1 MSQRIPDL
9 RSSVAASEDTVTL
22 LQNRL
27 SLVNANYTLSQSQS
41 QSQSQASQSQLQ
53 NPDAERAQKLRVLA
67 LLRQLKTVPLKSV
80 SSKTVPASL
89 ANCQLRTQ
97 TRQLS
102 NTLSADVVASDLF
115 ICRSIAAMLES
126 LLAALNASIAD
137 LQSQPSFRQQPDE
150 IKASILLSKTDALK
164 ARARKLSSYIKVLV
178 NDYLFGL
185 EFSFLFKN
193 LDEDSLKSRKQ
204 KFLKL
209 LEVLLNNNI
218 LHPNSEHPTWVTLNS
233 MDDPLVRFLLLNR
246 MILVHPTIPNKIKL
260 KDLSVDL

>member
-1 MSQRIPDL
+1 MSQRTPDI
-9 RSSVAASEDTVTL
+9 RSSIAASEDNLTL

-41 QSQSQASQSQLQ
+41 QASESQSQNL
-53 NPDAERAQKLRVLA
+53 DAKRAQKLRILA
-67 LLRQLKTVPLKSV
+67 LLRQLKTVPLKSA

-115 ICRSIAAMLES
+115 ICRSVSSMLDS
-126 LLAALNASIAD
+126 LLVALNTSLAD
-137 LQSQPSFRQQPDE
+137 LQSQPSFQQQPDE
-150 IKASILLSKTDALK
+150 IKASILLSKTEVLK
-164 ARARKLSSYIKVLV
+164 TRARKLSSYIKVLV

-193 LDEDSLKSRKQ
+193 LDEDFLKSRKQ

-218 LHPNSEHPTWVTLNS
+218 LHPNSEHLTWVTLNS

-246 MILVHPTIPNKIKL
+246 IILVHPTIPNKIML